1 MRYKTNA
8 PKQIA
13 LTITDFLTMLGN
25 QKKTD
30 ARIYKTLNAIYLH
43 SVNPTVYGKEFL
55 NFWLLY
61 GFYNLIHPTYVKEL
75 EVSSHDYES
84 TKLPSDTIAMIYM
97 KNGKP
102 NATLVTLRTIN

>member
-13 LTITDFLTMLGN
+13 LTVTDFLTMLGN
-25 QKKTD
+25 QKTE
-30 ARIYKTLNAIYLH
+30 ARIYKTLDAIYKH
-43 SVNPTVYGKEFL
+43 SANPTVYGKEFL

-75 EVSSHDYES
+75 EVSSCDFE
-84 TKLPSDTIAMIYM
+84 TTTLPSDTIAMIYM

-102 NATLVTLRTIN
+102 NATLVTLQNKN